1 MFYDTI
7 EILSMIGVSRMYKVG
22 DRIVYPMHGA
32 GIVEAIE
39 EKEIFD
45 VTQLYYLL
53 HIVSENMEI
62 LIPVDKSEAV
72 GIREVVSEA
81 VIDQMLALLGEPAD
95 AMSDNWNKRY
105 QDNMDILKSGDL
117 FDAAYVV
124 KNLTLRDRAKGLS
137 SGEKKLLTTARNF
150 VVSEMVVVRQISKA
164 EALETVDRCIPVAAE
179 N

>member
-1 MFYDTI
+1 MY
-7 EILSMIGVSRMYKVG
+7 EIG
-22 DRIVYPMHGA
+22 DKIVYPMHGA

-62 LIPVDKSEAV
+62 LIPVDKSEEV
-72 GIREVVSEA
+72 GIREVVSEKT
-81 VIDQMLALLGEPAD
+81 IDEMLELLGEPGDVMNA
-95 AMSDNWNKRY
+95 NWNKRY

-124 KNLTLRDRAKGLS
+124 KNLTIRDRERGLS
-137 SGEKKLLTTARNF
+137 GGEKKLLTTARNF
-150 VVSEMVVVRQISKA
+150 VVSEMVLVRQIDKA
-164 EALETVDRCIPVAAE
+164 EALRVIDACIPEIIKEAQSAE
-179 N
+179 V